1 MRQEKETFKKIKAF
15 KLTWLHMEIGK
26 GWDLLVPV
34 LAFWTTPK
42 PEVVL
47 HSQQNYSH
55 FFSTPTQ
62 ISV

>member
-55 FFSTPTQ
+55 FF
-62 ISV
+62 